1 MTASSLSDRV
11 LAIERITALFR
22 AERLVYLILTT
33 MALLLLIVS
42 AIVVLF
48 SKGDPSIATLTMLFG
63 SSGLITISFAR
74 LLKMWDRAVDLLS
87 STIKEPEK

>member
-1 MTASSLSDRV
+1 MTAPSLSDRV

-33 MALLLLIVS
+33 VALLLLIVS
-42 AIVVLF
+42 AIAVLF
-48 SKGDPSIATLTMLFG
+48 AKGDPSIATLTMLFG

-74 LLKMWDRAVDLLS
+74 LLRMWDRAVDLLS
-87 STIKEPEK
+87 AAATEPGK